1 MSKSEKDS
9 AEVVEF
15 MTLFNRLKYWC
26 DDAPKELADLAAT
39 DTSVK
44 DLCNRL
50 YAVAQNLRRVETSE
64 PASFIAPVTPDFVD
78 AWRDYEQRYEH
89 TLFEIECR
97 DADTRFIDIPPG
109 YFDSDLRW
117 QAANVIGAEYEVNIR
132 AMVLAAEILADKA
145 NLVLSRLPNGNSDED
160 PPTIQKGLED
170 WKRLTETVGLDL
182 RGVLRRRQLVPFV
195 MIPRHVGKKY
205 GSAERLSMFRNLE
218 QAHCAFVFGATHAA
232 LGLMRSIM
240 ESVLRDHYRAEGK
253 DLNERIRNARSRL
266 PPGANEAALHR
277 LRKLANAILH
287 LDREKD
293 EGLPIT
299 DDVQLEKETVSLLF
313 VLRDLIEGAK

>member
-1 MSKSEKDS
+1 MSKSGKDS
-9 AEVVEF
+9 GEVIEF
-15 MTLFNRLKYWC
+15 MTLFKRLKYWC
-26 DDAPKELADLAAT
+26 DDAPEELADLAKT
-39 DTSVK
+39 DASVK

-50 YAVAQNLRRVETSE
+50 YAVAQDLHRVETSE
-64 PASFIAPVTPDFVD
+64 PASFTAPVSPDLVD
-78 AWRDYEQRYEH
+78 SWRDYEQRYEL
-89 TLFEIECR
+89 TLFEIESW
-97 DADTRFIDIPPG
+97 DAGTRFIEFPPG
-109 YFDSDLRW
+109 FFDSDLRW
-117 QAANVIGAEYEVNIR
+117 LAADAIGAEYAMNIG
-132 AMVLAAEILADKA
+132 AMVLAAEILADQA
-145 NLVLSRLPNGNSDED
+145 NSVLSRLPNGNSDED
-160 PPTIQKGLED
+160 PPTIQKGLEA

-195 MIPRHVGKKY
+195 MIPRHVAKKY
-205 GSAERLSMFRNLE
+205 GSAERLSMLRNLE
-218 QAHCAFVFGATHAA
+218 QAHYAFVFGATHAA

-287 LDREKD
+287 LDREKG

-299 DDVQLEKETVSLLF
+299 VDVHLEKETVSLLF

>member
-1 MSKSEKDS
+1 MSKSGKDS

-15 MTLFNRLKYWC
+15 MTLFKRLKYWC
-26 DDAPKELADLAAT
+26 DDAPEELANFAAT
-39 DTSVK
+39 DASVK

-50 YAVAQNLRRVETSE
+50 YAVAQDLRRVEAFE
-64 PASFIAPVTPDFVD
+64 PASFTAPVAPDFVD
-78 AWRDYEQRYEH
+78 AWRDYEQRYEL
-89 TLFEIECR
+89 TLFEIESW

-117 QAANVIGAEYEVNIR
+117 QVANAIGAEYAMNIT
-132 AMVLAAEILADKA
+132 AMVLAAEILADTA
-145 NLVLSRLPNGNSDED
+145 NSVLSRLPNGNSDED
-160 PPTIQKGLED
+160 PPTIQKGLEA
-170 WKRLTETVGLDL
+170 WKILTETVGLDL
-182 RGVLRRRQLVPFV
+182 CGVLRRRQLVPFV
-195 MIPRHVGKKY
+195 MIPRHVAKKY
-205 GSAERLSMFRNLE
+205 GSAERLSMLRNLE

-299 DDVQLEKETVSLLF
+299 DDVQLEKDTVSLLF